1 MLSPSAEKSPI
12 PSCDIKPPISAFK
25 PSVSLRQ
32 IIVTLHYVHHRLVS
46 TYPEP
51 LPRMILVG
59 HFSIVSKH

>member
-1 MLSPSAEKSPI
+1 MLSPSAEKSSI

-51 LPRMILVG
+51 LP
-59 HFSIVSKH
+59 